1 MVDLDLP
8 TVEVDLEELAHRPV
22 DDRGYQVGR
31 PTVIVTTT
39 EPFAIAGG
47 SDHQQTQRALA
58 SSALPEDPGDFFVL
72 HLATFSA
79 IEDFGGFPGSGV
91 VQPDLLGS
99 ELVLAVE
106 ATGSGFGTEAELDI
120 LAGASDQFNTL
131 DYRGKDGAIAET
143 AIHRQQ
149 ENLLGG
155 AAGVESSAQPAHEI
169 HKTGR
174 EAMRLLGGPI
184 LLPFQFQRGER
195 ARAFSFGRLTFGKS
209 AARML
214 HHRNL
219 LKSDG
224 QSTGADLG
232 PAEQR
237 HQQRGLQEAQAEH
250 QVDVKLGR
258 KRIALIEGLRNARS
272 GFAQTRVIDG
282 HANVAAG
289 TPREGALENGG
300 EQLGRIPLRAREE
313 KVIGAP
319 VFVRA
324 AVGPNDARQGA
335 TPQTDQGAQRLTHG
349 AEVGTGLRED
359 GFPIGDDLEEAGQQ
373 AARALRWRTFRKA
386 PGDGRRNGLWFHVGS
401 EGHAVHNRWRQW
413 RCSGYKKICLQIPCV
428 WPERSM
434 RPRPCVIPTGI
445 QLAAR

>member
-289 TPREGALENGG
+289 TPREGALESGG
-300 EQLGRIPLRAREE
+300 AADIRRSVCRYLVYGR
-313 KVIGAP
+313 
-319 VFVRA
+319 
-324 AVGPNDARQGA
+324 NDPCGRVPASYRPGSSWRRDNRH
-335 TPQTDQGAQRLTHG
+335 PDSVL
-349 AEVGTGLRED
+349 D
-359 GFPIGDDLEEAGQQ
+359 PPGFP
-373 AARALRWRTFRKA
+373 AAR
-386 PGDGRRNGLWFHVGS
+386 V
-401 EGHAVHNRWRQW
+401 
-413 RCSGYKKICLQIPCV
+413 
-428 WPERSM
+428 
-434 RPRPCVIPTGI
+434 RPRSAPASRRATV
-445 QLAAR
+445 ARRGPGYG